1 MIFILKLPIRK
12 NVQRDVANKLLEK
25 TSGKFISKSYS
36 DRFVALAISDENQIH
51 VDIEY
56 KRSLND
62 QSKKVLKKFMFTEN
76 SLTYLSLQKSSQILM
91 FWTIKEVY
99 SKMSGLGLLLN
110 FHNILIN
117 KINNHIYEVS
127 YCGYDIV
134 NVYVTETAEY
144 FVSIIKEA
152 REND

>member
-1 MIFILKLPIRK
+1 MIFILKLPTK
-12 NVQRDVANKLLEK
+12 MNVQRNVANKFLEK
-25 TSGKFISKSYS
+25 AFGKFISKSYS

-51 VDIEY
+51 VDIEF

-62 QSKKVLKKFMFTEN
+62 QTKKVLKKLMFTEN
-76 SLTYLSLQKSSQILM
+76 SPTYLSSQILM

-99 SKMSGLGLLLN
+99 AKNVRHGFTVKFSY
-110 FHNILIN
+110 ILIN
-117 KINNHIYEVS
+117 KINNNIYEVS

-144 FVSIIKEA
+144 FVSVT
-152 REND
+152 